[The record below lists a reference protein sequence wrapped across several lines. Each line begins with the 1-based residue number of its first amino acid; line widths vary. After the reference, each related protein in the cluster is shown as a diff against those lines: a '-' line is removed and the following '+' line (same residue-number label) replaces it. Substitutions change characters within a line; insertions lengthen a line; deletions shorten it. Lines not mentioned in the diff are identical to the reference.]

1 MTYSTRKKYATK
13 AELTNQRVILVLS
26 EATVAKIDAVECDT
40 DGKLADVRGAKLQ
53 KLLNEVASGEESK
66 AEVQRL
72 QIQLASTKAAYAETS
87 KKLDAIAGDDEIVR
101 GAVKELQEK
110 LEQAKVLADSRNK
123 IIKSLMAIVNEVGF

>member
-1 MTYSTRKKYATK
+1 M
-13 AELTNQRVILVLS
+13 LS
-26 EATVAKIDAVECDT
+26 EATIAKIDAVKCDT

-53 KLLNEVASGEESK
+53 ALLNEAASGEESK

-72 QIQLASTKAAYAETS
+72 QIQLASSKSAHLETS
-87 KKLDAIAGDDEIVR
+87 KKLMIASSDDEIVR